1 MNLVVGFGCAGGA
14 AIYALS
20 KPGRLKIK
28 DLQQKATTRLAQINR
43 DFPEK
48 IIQGKQTRVPM
59 PFGTKITK
67 KFWEKAADPI
77 PKPMQTNMRKIFG
90 ADYEL
95 YVYAM
100 AAYAIAG
107 YLSGYFQ
114 LPLLYTAYMLSEFTA
129 VKSHQWHVT
138 ETFGLQRIYPFAQE
152 CDLI

>member
-1 MNLVVGFGCAGGA
+1 
-14 AIYALS
+14 
-20 KPGRLKIK
+20 
-28 DLQQKATTRLAQINR
+28 
-43 DFPEK
+43 
-48 IIQGKQTRVPM
+48 M

-114 LPLLYTAYMLSEFTA
+114 LPLLYTAYMLSELTA

-138 ETFGLQRIYPFAQE
+138 ETFGLQRIYPFAQWLGSFE
-152 CDLI
+152 IFVSIRDSAKRVIEDRAFEKQEIEREMSARDIISE